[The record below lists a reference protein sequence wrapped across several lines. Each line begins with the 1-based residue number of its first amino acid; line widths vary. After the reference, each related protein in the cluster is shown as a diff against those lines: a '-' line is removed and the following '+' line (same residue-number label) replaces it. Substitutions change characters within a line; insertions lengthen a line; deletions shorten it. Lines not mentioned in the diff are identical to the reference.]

1 MTDIELSPEKM
12 AESLKLVGE
21 FLILILVILIYA
33 TYLAISHPETWI
45 WLVFLF
51 VAVILSIVILT
62 QQYMSV
68 IFERNLIERIE
79 RIDVETLA
87 KIEENIRE
95 KLLTGESDDEA
106 LRDFELELEK
116 AERKARS
123 KKRSK

>member
-1 MTDIELSPEKM
+1 MAEMEVPPEKV

-21 FLILILVILIYA
+21 FLILILLILIYA
-33 TYLAISHPETWI
+33 TYLAVTHPESWI

-62 QQYMSV
+62 QQYMSI

-87 KIEENIRE
+87 KIEESIRD
-95 KLLTGESDDEA
+95 KLLTGDTDGDA
-106 LRDFELELEK
+106 LKDFEIELDK
-116 AERKARS
+116 AERRS
-123 KKRSK
+123 RRKKRSK